1 MEKSKNKA
9 LRALLSFLMYCAS
22 GMLCALPL
30 LIPSLWIIG
39 WAAPAPVLFCEL
51 CQKREKDSYVCAY
64 LRGMS
69 FFWFFG
75 VVVFYWFSELYPLD
89 FLGFTTS
96 EALITVILATCG
108 IPLLQAIVPAFGFVF
123 ICFVRKRS
131 FCKFHPVLS
140 SLLFAS
146 LFVLGEF
153 SNTLTWAGVPWG
165 KMAVGQVGFL
175 PIVQSASL
183 FGSYFITFIMIFAAS
198 LLALS
203 VSSATKKERKRAIIF
218 ASAALMVF
226 LSNLVFGAVRMAL
239 PERSE
244 DKITV
249 AALQGNIRF
258 EDKWADK
265 EGHTMAVYERLSKE
279 ASDKGA
285 DLILWPETAIPY
297 DYSYNWRMS
306 VFYDDLA
313 PYTDSEIIVTSFE
326 SEGDKLYNTARL
338 LYSDGTVSDTVYKKR
353 HLVPFGE
360 YTPLEEL
367 IAAVFPPL
375 AEMSAIEVPLSPG
388 EGTEIMETAGGRVG
402 CLICFD
408 SIYETLSLESVA
420 DGAELL
426 CISTNDSWFSG
437 SSALRQH
444 NAQAQLRAIEN
455 NRYIVRSANT
465 GISSI
470 ISPKGEI
477 IDSVGDSK
485 EGYAIG
491 DVAYIQE
498 RTLYSLTGNMIVWLS
513 LSFIAFTCVLA
524 FIENKKRDKK

>member
-1 MEKSKNKA
+1 MVKSKNKA
-9 LRALLSFLMYCAS
+9 LGAILRFFLYGIS
-22 GMLCALPL
+22 GALCALPL
-30 LIPSLWIIG
+30 ILPSLWVIG
-39 WAAPAPVLFCEL
+39 WIAPCAVLFLEL
-51 CQKREKDSYVCAY
+51 CPKKEKDSYVRAY

-89 FLGFTTS
+89 FLGFDKAA
-96 EALITVILATCG
+96 ALITILLASLG
-108 IPLLQAIVPAFGFVF
+108 IPLLQCLGSAFVF
-123 ICFVRKRS
+123 VILCFVRERGFTK
-131 FCKFHPVLS
+131 KHPYLS
-140 SLLFAS
+140 ALLCAS
-146 LFVLGEF
+146 LWVVAEF

-165 KMAVGQVGFL
+165 RMAVGQTGFL
-175 PIVQSASL
+175 PLVQSASL
-183 FGSYFITFIMIFAAS
+183 FGSYFITFIMVFVSA

-203 VSSATKKERKRAIIF
+203 VRHAKERKKAIAF
-218 ASAALMVF
+218 ASVALMVF
-226 LSNLVFGAVRMAL
+226 LSNLIFGAVRMAL
-239 PERSE
+239 PEDYGE
-244 DKITV
+244 KITV
-249 AALQGNIRF
+249 AAIQGNIRF

-265 EGHTMAVYERLSKE
+265 EGYTMDVYERLSNE
-279 ASDKGA
+279 AADEGA
-285 DLILWPETAIPY
+285 SLILWPETAIPY
-297 DYSYNWRMS
+297 DYSYNYRMG

-313 PYTDSEIIVTSFE
+313 LYTGSEIIVTSFE
-326 SEGDKLYNTARL
+326 SDGDKLYNTARL
-338 LYSDGTVSDTVYKKR
+338 LSPDGTVGDTVYKKR

-367 IAAVFPPL
+367 IATVFPPL

-388 EGTEIMETAGGRVG
+388 DGTEIIEAEGGKIG

-455 NRYIVRSANT
+455 SRYIIRSANT

-477 IDSVGDSK
+477 LDSVGDSK
-485 EGYAIG
+485 EGYAISE
-491 DVAYIQE
+491 VSYIQD
-498 RTLYSLTGNMIVWLS
+498 RTLYSLTGNMIVVLCTT
-513 LSFIAFTCVLA
+513 FIAFSTVLA

>member
-9 LRALLSFLMYCAS
+9 WGAILGFFIYAAS
-22 GMLCALPL
+22 GALCALPL

-39 WAAPAPVLFCEL
+39 WIAPAAVLFCEI
-51 CQKREKDSYVCAY
+51 CQKREKDSYIRAY

-75 VVVFYWFSELYPLD
+75 AVVFYWFSELYPLD
-89 FLGFTTS
+89 FLGFDKTS
-96 EALITVILATCG
+96 ALITVILATCG
-108 IPLLQAIVPAFGFVF
+108 IPLLQSLGSSLIFV
-123 ICFVRKRS
+123 ILCFVRKRG
-131 FCKFHPVLS
+131 FCESHPYLS
-140 SLLFAS
+140 ALLSAS
-146 LFVLGEF
+146 LFVIAEF

-165 KMAVGQVGFL
+165 RFAVGQTGFL

-183 FGSYFITFIMIFAAS
+183 FGSYFITFIMVFVAS
-198 LLALS
+198 LLALT
-203 VSSATKKERKRAIIF
+203 VKSAVTKERKKAIIF
-218 ASAALMVF
+218 ASLALFVF
-226 LSNLVFGAVRMAL
+226 LSNLIFGAVRMAI
-239 PERSE
+239 PENYKE
-244 DKITV
+244 KTTV
-249 AALQGNIRF
+249 AAIQGNIRF

-265 EGHTMAVYERLSKE
+265 EGYTMDVYDRLTLEAEKE
-279 ASDKGA
+279 GA
-285 DLILWPETAIPY
+285 ALILWPETAIPY
-297 DYSYNWRMS
+297 DYTYNYRMN
-306 VFYDDLA
+306 VFYEDLA
-313 PYTDSEIIVTSFE
+313 ERTDCEIIVTAFE
-326 SEGDKLYNTARL
+326 SEGAELYNTARL
-338 LYSDGTVSDTVYKKR
+338 LSDDGKVSDTVYKKR

-360 YTPLEEL
+360 YTPLEDF

-375 AEMSAIEVPLSPG
+375 AEMSAIESPLSPG
-388 EGTEIMETAGGRVG
+388 ESTAIMETEGGKVG

-408 SIYETLSLESVA
+408 SIYETLALESVS

-455 NRYIVRSANT
+455 NRYILRSANT

-477 IDSVGDSK
+477 IDSVGDSE

-491 DVAYIQE
+491 DVAFIQE
-498 RTLYSLTGNMIVWLS
+498 RSLYSLTGNLTVILS
-513 LSFIAFTCVLA
+513 GAFILFCTVLA
-524 FIENKKRDKK
+524 FTENKKRDKK